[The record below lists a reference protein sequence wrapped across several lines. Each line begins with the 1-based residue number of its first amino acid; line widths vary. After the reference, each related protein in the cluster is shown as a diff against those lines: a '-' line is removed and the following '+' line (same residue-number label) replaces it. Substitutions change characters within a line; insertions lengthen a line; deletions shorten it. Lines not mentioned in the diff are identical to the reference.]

1 METFVH
7 THMCP
12 VLGKPPPWS
21 IPPRWIPPDQIP
33 PDQIPPVNYHLA
45 KFPLVNW
52 PRRIPTWSNS
62 LTLTLTQ
69 VGIHRGA
76 IYRGGVWPGVIH
88 RGAIYRGGIDQR
100 GIFWTPMYPLLRC
113 VAALHKAF
121 IILILPGNHME
132 HYKLLPFQN
141 SWQSKYKKCFKGSWK
156 WFVLIR
162 KSSTCN

>member
-1 METFVH
+1 
-7 THMCP
+7 MCP
-12 VLGKPPPWS
+12 VLGKPPPLVNS
-21 IPPRWIPPDQIP
+21 PTVNSPRSNSPRSNSPGELPPGQISP
-33 PDQIPPVNYHLA
+33 GKLA
-45 KFPLVNW
+45 PENSYLVKFPN
-52 PRRIPTWSNS
+52 PNPDPGGNS
-62 LTLTLTQ
+62 P
-69 VGIHRGA
+69 GA

-141 SWQSKYKKCFKGSWK
+141 S
-156 WFVLIR
+156 
-162 KSSTCN
+162 